1 MGRTHVEKEP
11 AACLGHK
18 KIISS
23 LLAGRYLNIQEWVY
37 LHIVLKMRFRVST
50 AIIGCDALPPGPE
63 RFRLWERLLLLP
75 SMAGSF
81 LNEEEEATERR
92 HAPKFEQLR
101 FGLESGPGI
110 NAPLPPKQAAR
121 NNEDSATASD
131 SLNTGGARVRAAS
144 ASLAEVLHE
153 EKEELKIEYDRFLQY
168 AQASVCASG
177 VVSRGVMSSRMLC
190 GCALC
195 RMYDTRNVHTNLP
208 SLLPH
213 RRCRYTIGP
222 PNFRQANQGRLFEMS
237 CAPCP
242 DTHSSAL
249 SRPRLVGTA
258 SWVHQGRGRTRR
270 KCKDA

>member
-81 LNEEEEATERR
+81 LNEEDEATERQ

-121 NNEDSATASD
+121 NNEDSATATASDSD
-131 SLNTGGARVRAAS
+131 SLDTGGARVRAAS
-144 ASLAEVLHE
+144 ASLTEVLHE
-153 EKEELKIEYDRFLQY
+153 EEEELKIEYDRFLQY
-168 AQASVCASG
+168 AQASACASA
-177 VVSRGVMSSRMLC
+177 VVSCNVVAYAVWLCAMLH
-190 GCALC
+190 
-195 RMYDTRNVHTNLP
+195 V
-208 SLLPH
+208 
-213 RRCRYTIGP
+213 
-222 PNFRQANQGRLFEMS
+222 
-237 CAPCP
+237 
-242 DTHSSAL
+242 
-249 SRPRLVGTA
+249 
-258 SWVHQGRGRTRR
+258 
-270 KCKDA
+270 